1 VTQQSDLFGY
11 QPPARYPASPGFK
24 TAGPSEEAAK
34 AMKPRAATIREGVL
48 ACLALSPMTP
58 EEVAARLGID
68 ILAVRPRFSE
78 CLKLNLVEKT
88 TDRRR
93 SRSGLSATV
102 WRLVR

>member
-1 VTQQSDLFGY
+1 MTQQSDLFDY

-48 ACLALSPMTP
+48 ACLVLSPMTP
-58 EEVAARLGID
+58 EQIAARLGID
-68 ILAVRPRFSE
+68 ILAVRPRLTE
-78 CLKLNLVEKT
+78 LKLLGQVEKT
-88 TDRRR
+88 EARGP
-93 SRSGLSATV
+93 SRGGLSATV